1 MTTFGTALN
10 VLSAFFN
17 GMNFVNTRRQ
27 ILVKSEQFGEVIIP
41 VTPGKYQM
49 TGGQK
54 NKVVDITRVGEAIIF
69 GMPKARTLTFSS
81 FFPDL
86 NHDYPFAVDS
96 TKSPTELVEYF
107 IKVKEA
113 RKPVR
118 VIITDSPVNLMMG
131 LMSFNYF
138 EKDGTRD
145 IYYELSFTEYKD
157 LNIPSANN
165 NKPVDEKTGL
175 KKRPEGET
183 PKKVTWQKK
192 AGDFLDATKKAYGDY
207 NHWRRVAK
215 SNNLS
220 SLIINNAGKIG
231 RMVGKKL

>member
-41 VTPGKYQM
+41 VTPEKYQM

>member
-41 VTPGKYQM
+41 VTPEKYQM

-86 NHDYPFAVDS
+86 NHGYSFTVDD

-107 IKVKEA
+107 TKVKEA

-118 VIITDSPVNLMMG
+118 VIITESPVNLMMG

-157 LNIPSANN
+157 LNIPAANN
-165 NKPVDEKTGL
+165 NKPVDENTGL
-175 KKRPEGET
+175 KKRPEGDT

-207 NHWRRVAK
+207 NHWRRIVK
-215 SNNLS
+215 SNNLG
-220 SLIINNAGKIG
+220 SLVINNAGRIGKIL
-231 RMVGKKL
+231 GKKL

>member
-41 VTPGKYQM
+41 VTPEKYQM
-49 TGGQK
+49 SGGQK

-86 NHDYPFAVDS
+86 NHEYPFAVDN

-107 IKVKEA
+107 TKVKEA

-165 NKPVDEKTGL
+165 TKPVDEKTGL

-215 SNNLS
+215 SNNLG
-220 SLIINNAGKIG
+220 SLVINNAGRIG

>member
-41 VTPGKYQM
+41 VTPEKYQM

-86 NHDYPFAVDS
+86 NHGYPFTVDD

-107 IKVKEA
+107 TKVKEA

-138 EKDGTRD
+138 EKDCTRD

-175 KKRPEGET
+175 KKRPEGDT

-215 SNNLS
+215 SNNLG
-220 SLIINNAGKIG
+220 SLVINNAGRIG

>member
-41 VTPGKYQM
+41 VTPEKYQM

-192 AGDFLDATKKAYGDY
+192 AGDFLEATKKAYGDY

>member
-41 VTPGKYQM
+41 VTPEKYQM
-49 TGGQK
+49 SGGQK

-86 NHDYPFAVDS
+86 NHGYPFTVDD
-96 TKSPTELVEYF
+96 TKSPSELVEYF
-107 IKVKEA
+107 TKVKEA

-165 NKPVDEKTGL
+165 NKPVDKKTGL
-175 KKRPEGET
+175 KKRPEGDT

-215 SNNLS
+215 SNNLG
-220 SLIINNAGKIG
+220 SLVINNAGRIG

>member
-41 VTPGKYQM
+41 VTPEKYQM

-86 NHDYPFAVDS
+86 NHGYPFTVDD

-107 IKVKEA
+107 TKVKEA

-118 VIITDSPVNLMMG
+118 VIVTDSPVNLMMG

-145 IYYELSFTEYKD
+145 IYYELSFT
-157 LNIPSANN
+157 
-165 NKPVDEKTGL
+165 
-175 KKRPEGET
+175 
-183 PKKVTWQKK
+183 
-192 AGDFLDATKKAYGDY
+192 
-207 NHWRRVAK
+207 
-215 SNNLS
+215 
-220 SLIINNAGKIG
+220 
-231 RMVGKKL
+231 

>member
-41 VTPGKYQM
+41 VTPEKYQM

-86 NHDYPFAVDS
+86 NHGYPFTVDD
-96 TKSPTELVEYF
+96 TKNPSELVEYF
-107 IKVKEA
+107 TKVKEA

-175 KKRPEGET
+175 KKRPEGDT

-215 SNNLS
+215 SNNLG
-220 SLIINNAGKIG
+220 SLVINNAGRIG

>member
-17 GMNFVNTRRQ
+17 EMNFVNTRRQ

-41 VTPGKYQM
+41 VTPEKYQM

>member
-1 MTTFGTALN
+1 MTTLGTALN

-27 ILVKSEQFGEVIIP
+27 ILVKSEQFGEIIIP
-41 VTPGKYQM
+41 VTPKKYQM

-86 NHDYPFAVDS
+86 NHGYPFTVDD
-96 TKSPTELVEYF
+96 TKSPSELVEYF
-107 IKVKEA
+107 TKVKEA

-215 SNNLS
+215 SNNLG
-220 SLIINNAGKIG
+220 SLVINNAGRIG

>member
-41 VTPGKYQM
+41 VTPEKYQM
-49 TGGQK
+49 SGGQK
-54 NKVVDITRVGEAIIF
+54 NKVVDITRVGETIIF

-86 NHDYPFAVDS
+86 NHEYPFAVDNA
-96 TKSPTELVEYF
+96 KSPGELVEYF
-107 IKVKEA
+107 TKVKEA

-175 KKRPEGET
+175 KKRPEGDT

-215 SNNLS
+215 SNNLV
-220 SLIINNAGKIG
+220 SLVINNAGRIG

>member
-41 VTPGKYQM
+41 VTPEKYQM

-86 NHDYPFAVDS
+86 NHGYPFTVDD
-96 TKSPTELVEYF
+96 TKRPTELVEYF
-107 IKVKEA
+107 TKVKEA

-175 KKRPEGET
+175 KKRPEGDT

-215 SNNLS
+215 SNNLG
-220 SLIINNAGKIG
+220 SLVINNAGRIG

>member
-41 VTPGKYQM
+41 VTPEKYQM

-86 NHDYPFAVDS
+86 NHGYPFTVDD
-96 TKSPTELVEYF
+96 TKSPSELVEYF
-107 IKVKEA
+107 TKVKEA

-175 KKRPEGET
+175 KKRPEGDT
-183 PKKVTWQKK
+183 PKKVIWQKK

-215 SNNLS
+215 SNNLG
-220 SLIINNAGKIG
+220 SLVINNAGRIG

>member
-41 VTPGKYQM
+41 VTPEKYQM

-86 NHDYPFAVDS
+86 NHGYPFTVDD

-107 IKVKEA
+107 TKVKEA

-131 LMSFNYF
+131 LMLFNYF

-175 KKRPEGET
+175 KKRPEGDT

-215 SNNLS
+215 SNNLG
-220 SLIINNAGKIG
+220 SLVINNAGRIG

>member
-41 VTPGKYQM
+41 VTPEKYQM

-69 GMPKARTLTFSS
+69 GMPKARTLTFFS

-86 NHDYPFAVDS
+86 NHGYPFTVDD

-107 IKVKEA
+107 TKVKEA

-175 KKRPEGET
+175 KKRPEGDT

-215 SNNLS
+215 SNNLG
-220 SLIINNAGKIG
+220 SLVINNAGRIG

>member
-17 GMNFVNTRRQ
+17 GMNFVNTKRQ

-41 VTPGKYQM
+41 VTPEKYQM

-86 NHDYPFAVDS
+86 NHGYSFTVDDS
-96 TKSPTELVEYF
+96 KSPAELVEYF
-107 IKVKEA
+107 TKVKEA

>member
-1 MTTFGTALN
+1 MTTLGTALN

-27 ILVKSEQFGEVIIP
+27 ILVKSEQFGEIIIP
-41 VTPGKYQM
+41 VTPKKYQM

-86 NHDYPFAVDS
+86 NHGYPFTVDD
-96 TKSPTELVEYF
+96 TKSPSELVEYF
-107 IKVKEA
+107 TKVKEA

-175 KKRPEGET
+175 KKRPEEET

-215 SNNLS
+215 SNNLG
-220 SLIINNAGKIG
+220 SLVINNAGRIG

>member
-1 MTTFGTALN
+1 MSTFGTALN

-27 ILVKSEQFGEVIIP
+27 ILVKSEQFGEIIIP
-41 VTPGKYQM
+41 VTPEKYQM

-86 NHDYPFAVDS
+86 NHGYPFTVDD
-96 TKSPTELVEYF
+96 TKSPSELVEYF
-107 IKVKEA
+107 TKVKEA

-165 NKPVDEKTGL
+165 TKPVDEKTGL

-215 SNNLS
+215 SNNLG
-220 SLIINNAGKIG
+220 SLIINNAGRIG

>member
-27 ILVKSEQFGEVIIP
+27 ILVKSEQFGEIIIP
-41 VTPGKYQM
+41 VTPEKYQM

>member
-41 VTPGKYQM
+41 VTPEKYQM

-86 NHDYPFAVDS
+86 NHGYPFTVDD

-107 IKVKEA
+107 TKVKEA

-118 VIITDSPVNLMMG
+118 VIVTDSPVNLMMG

-215 SNNLS
+215 SNNLG
-220 SLIINNAGKIG
+220 SLIINNAGRIG

>member
-27 ILVKSEQFGEVIIP
+27 ILVKSERFGEVIIP
-41 VTPGKYQM
+41 VTPEKYQM

>member
-1 MTTFGTALN
+1 MSNFGTALN
-10 VLSAFFN
+10 VLSAILN
-17 GMNFVNTRRQ
+17 GMNMVSTRRQ

-41 VTPGKYQM
+41 VTPAKYQLSS
-49 TGGQK
+49 GQK
-54 NKVVDITRVGEAIIF
+54 NKVVDITRVGEAVIF

-81 FFPDL
+81 FFPAQT
-86 NHDYPFAVDS
+86 HEYPFTVDDS
-96 TKSPTELVEYF
+96 KSPAELVEYF
-107 IKVKEA
+107 TKVKEA

-131 LMSFNYF
+131 LMGFNYF

-157 LNIPSANN
+157 LNIPAANN
-165 NKPVDEKTGL
+165 TKPVDENTGL
-175 KKRPEGET
+175 KKRPEGDT

-207 NHWRRVAK
+207 NHWRRVVK
-215 SNNLS
+215 SNNLG
-220 SLIINNAGKIG
+220 SLVINNAGRIGKIL
-231 RMVGKKL
+231 GKKL

>member
-41 VTPGKYQM
+41 VTPEKYQM

-86 NHDYPFAVDS
+86 KHEYPFTVDD

-107 IKVKEA
+107 TKVKEA

-118 VIITDSPVNLMMG
+118 VIITDSSVNLMMG

-175 KKRPEGET
+175 KKRPEGDT

-192 AGDFLDATKKAYGDY
+192 AGDFLDATKKVYGDY
-207 NHWRRVAK
+207 NHWRRVVK
-215 SNNLS
+215 SNNLG
-220 SLIINNAGKIG
+220 SLVINNAGRIGKIL
-231 RMVGKKL
+231 GKKL

>member
-41 VTPGKYQM
+41 VTPEKYQM

-86 NHDYPFAVDS
+86 NHGYPFTVDD

-107 IKVKEA
+107 TKVKEA

-145 IYYELSFTEYKD
+145 IYYKLSFTEYKD

-175 KKRPEGET
+175 KKRPEGDT

-215 SNNLS
+215 SNNLG
-220 SLIINNAGKIG
+220 SLVINNAGRIG

>member
-41 VTPGKYQM
+41 VTPEKYQM

-86 NHDYPFAVDS
+86 NHGYPFTVDD

-107 IKVKEA
+107 TKVKEA

-118 VIITDSPVNLMMG
+118 VIVTDSPVNLMMG

>member
-41 VTPGKYQM
+41 VTPEKYQM

-69 GMPKARTLTFSS
+69 GMPKARTLTLSS

-215 SNNLS
+215 SNNLG
-220 SLIINNAGKIG
+220 SLIINNAGKLG

>member
-1 MTTFGTALN
+1 MSTFGTALN

-41 VTPGKYQM
+41 VTPEKYQM

-86 NHDYPFAVDS
+86 NHGYPFTVDD

-107 IKVKEA
+107 TKVKEA

-118 VIITDSPVNLMMG
+118 VIVTDSPVNLMMG

>member
-17 GMNFVNTRRQ
+17 GMNFVNTKRQ

-41 VTPGKYQM
+41 VTPEKYQM

-86 NHDYPFAVDS
+86 NHGYSFIVDD

-107 IKVKEA
+107 TKVKEA

-118 VIITDSPVNLMMG
+118 VIITESPVNLMMG

-175 KKRPEGET
+175 KKRPEGDT

-192 AGDFLDATKKAYGDY
+192 AGDFLDVTKKAYGDY
-207 NHWRRVAK
+207 KHWRRVAK
-215 SNNLS
+215 SNNLG
-220 SLIINNAGKIG
+220 SLVINNAGRIG
-231 RMVGKKL
+231 RMIGKKL

>member
-41 VTPGKYQM
+41 VTPEKYQM

-86 NHDYPFAVDS
+86 NHGYPFTVDD
-96 TKSPTELVEYF
+96 TKSPSELVEYF
-107 IKVKEA
+107 TKVKEA

-165 NKPVDEKTGL
+165 KPVDEKTGL
-175 KKRPEGET
+175 KKRPEGDT

-215 SNNLS
+215 SNNLG
-220 SLIINNAGKIG
+220 SLVINNAGRIG

>member
-41 VTPGKYQM
+41 VTPEKYQM

-86 NHDYPFAVDS
+86 NHGYPFTVDD
-96 TKSPTELVEYF
+96 TKSPSELVEYF
-107 IKVKEA
+107 TKVKEA

-175 KKRPEGET
+175 KKRPEGDT

-215 SNNLS
+215 SNNLV
-220 SLIINNAGKIG
+220 SLVINNAGRIG
-231 RMVGKKL
+231 RIVGKKL

>member
-1 MTTFGTALN
+1 MTTLGTALN

-27 ILVKSEQFGEVIIP
+27 ILVKSEQFGEIIIP
-41 VTPGKYQM
+41 VTPKKYQM

-86 NHDYPFAVDS
+86 NHGYPFTVDD
-96 TKSPTELVEYF
+96 TKSPSELVEYF
-107 IKVKEA
+107 TKVKEA

-175 KKRPEGET
+175 KKRPEGES

-215 SNNLS
+215 SNNLG
-220 SLIINNAGKIG
+220 SLVINNAGRIG

>member
-41 VTPGKYQM
+41 VTPEKYQM

-86 NHDYPFAVDS
+86 NHGSPFTVDD

-107 IKVKEA
+107 TKVKEA

-131 LMSFNYF
+131 LMFFNYF

-175 KKRPEGET
+175 KKRPEGDT

-215 SNNLS
+215 SNNLG
-220 SLIINNAGKIG
+220 SLVINNAGRIG

>member
-41 VTPGKYQM
+41 VTPEKYQM

-107 IKVKEA
+107 TKVKEA

-215 SNNLS
+215 SNNLG
-220 SLIINNAGKIG
+220 SLVINNAGKIG

>member
-41 VTPGKYQM
+41 VTPEKYQM

-54 NKVVDITRVGEAIIF
+54 NRVVDITRVGEAIIF

>member
-27 ILVKSEQFGEVIIP
+27 ILIKSEQFGEIIIP
-41 VTPGKYQM
+41 VTPEKYQM

-54 NKVVDITRVGEAIIF
+54 NKIVDITRVGEAIIF

-86 NHDYPFAVDS
+86 NHGYPFTVDD

-107 IKVKEA
+107 TKVKEA

-215 SNNLS
+215 SNNLG
-220 SLIINNAGKIG
+220 SLVINNAGRIG

>member
-41 VTPGKYQM
+41 VTPEKYQM

-69 GMPKARTLTFSS
+69 GMPKSRTLTFSS